1 MGITWQET
9 YNEMGTNLASKLKW
23 DENLL
28 GHTLP
33 VSRNEIVRQGLT
45 WSVSCIEILTYLA
58 NDLYEMVRLGHT
70 LPVSCNEIR
79 QGLTWPVSC
88 NEMIR

>member
-33 VSRNEIVRQGLT
+33 VSRNEIVR
-45 WSVSCIEILTYLA
+45 
-58 NDLYEMVRLGHT
+58 
-70 LPVSCNEIR
+70 
-79 QGLTWPVSC
+79 
-88 NEMIR
+88 